1 MLRKETRHKLKP
13 FVAGDV
19 LPAKGRGVAPG
30 EVIEEQTLVF
40 VEIGGADSLSD
51 AIASRGAEGVEEF
64 TGLINN
70 FFERILKTIEQ
81 LGGTVMNFSAHSLL
95 AGFKGSS
102 IESRLAAATCAWNI
116 CEHPDNRDSRKKEK
130 SLDLRVRVAAGPVKD
145 FRLGSDTRLVRLVT
159 GDAVRKAC
167 GFGLKPP
174 PFKVFTAHEVMDGLN
189 DYFDF
194 KVSEDGCEI
203 VKPLKPYEVQ
213 VVESQSNEI
222 GRGIE
227 ALLPKWLVDR
237 IVSLPEEQKLPGDYR
252 YGTLLCNN
260 FWNVDEDF
268 KTTNE
273 YVSHALRLITK
284 YGGTVERLEPC
295 KEGFLITGLFGIPL
309 AAEDDEKRAS
319 LAARELL
326 SSSPGGASQ
335 RTGISSGFIF
345 SSVIGSDARKTFTV
359 AGRRV
364 RNAMSAMEGASEHE
378 VLVTRQVKEQIQSMF
393 TLSEATLKTG
403 DLKDVYVLGERR
415 VDVNWLIPPD
425 EPLIGRD
432 KELAYLFDLMGR
444 VAQTKSGLAVTLSGE
459 EGVGK
464 MRLVQEFCERA
475 RKAAFTVAG
484 GRAASFGRAIPY
496 LPWIDLFRVLLA
508 EGKGRVEQR
517 ALERALHSIERPD
530 WLPLLASLVGLD
542 SEDNEFTRSLGPQE
556 RKQKIFAMLLELVTH
571 YSGENHLLLIFDNC
585 DWMDSLSRE
594 LTAGL
599 IDIISDFPMLLV
611 MLSRPSTEPQPW
623 NESKVHSEL
632 RIMPLD
638 RENSDLLVEA
648 KLRTMEVD
656 PALCERVW
664 NLSHGNPLFIDEF
677 LMLLDSTSALKKEGS
692 RVTLVPG
699 VQIDTLPPNIKRVL
713 SARIDLLNDRA
724 KSLLAIA
731 AVIGQ
736 TFELGV
742 LNGIQ
747 EIANNEALERQLSLL
762 EHHGLLS
769 RSKDAPAV
777 WEFKNILTREAAH
790 DSLPFE
796 QSRLYHEKLARL
808 LESKGLPPSQILEHY
823 AHTKDEDKILEYL
836 VFSAEK
842 AAAQFANEEAV
853 KQYREAAKL
862 ISRRKDMAH
871 TLKRF
876 EVLLEVE
883 RIDGLMGHRDEQA
896 RDLKTLL
903 MLALSLE
910 DESKL
915 GMVLS
920 RETSFFYTVGD
931 YLRAL
936 EKGVK
941 AEELLE
947 RTGAD
952 EELVVI
958 IIALTRILEALGR
971 LGDALKRLENAK
983 SLADRLGKPSLKAMV
998 ASEFSSYYQLEGN
1011 YREALKFLNVA
1022 LSEFRKAKDTNAEGR
1037 IAGQLGIVYKYLG
1050 LYEQARSS
1058 YNTALDLAVKT
1069 GDQRKEA
1076 TLLGNLSI
1084 INKNM
1089 GDYEKALEYGGRALE
1104 IARRIKDLH
1113 GEGTLLDTMGNVNR
1127 ALGRFEEA
1135 IDNLSGAIKI
1145 AQETGEKPLESK
1157 HMSNLANVYSELGDY
1172 DKALELEKRSVD
1184 ISREVGAIKSEALSL
1199 LKLAA
1204 LEPKDA
1210 RHTESLIRK
1219 AAKIFEETGAE
1230 ALYLDSLVELA
1241 WHHVKNGNLVQANDE
1256 ADKALSAARKKSLH
1270 QVEAAALRI
1279 QAEAQMAQ
1287 RDPSAAFFLSGKALS
1302 VLKENGLRDTKT
1314 FLTHARVLSA
1324 LGKFSEAVAIVDEL
1338 YADFRA
1344 KAEAIKNERLRKS
1357 FIESV
1362 EVNAEISA
1370 LWNKL
1375 HHKKGTGKH
1384 GS

>member
-1 MLRKETRHKLKP
+1 M
-13 FVAGDV
+13 
-19 LPAKGRGVAPG
+19 LPAKGQSAGPG
-30 EVIEEQTLVF
+30 ESLEEQTLVY
-40 VEIGGADSLSD
+40 VKIEGADLLADGVS
-51 AIASRGAEGVEEF
+51 SRGAEGVEEF
-64 TGLINN
+64 TGIVNN
-70 FFERILKTIEQ
+70 FFEQILKTIDEF
-81 LGGTVMNFSAHSLL
+81 GGTVMNFSAHSLL
-95 AGFKGSS
+95 ASFKSS
-102 IESRLAAATCAWNI
+102 SPESRFAAATCAWHV
-116 CEHPDNRDSRKKEK
+116 CENLGNQNSREK
-130 SLDLRVRVAAGPVKD
+130 GGGLNLGIRIATGAVKD
-145 FRLGSDTRLVRLVT
+145 FRLGSDTRLLRLVT
-159 GDAVRKAC
+159 GETARRAY
-167 GFGLKPP
+167 GFGHNPS
-174 PFKVFTAHEVMDGLN
+174 PFKVFMTPEVPDGLQ
-189 DYFDF
+189 DHFDL
-194 KVSEDGCEI
+194 KKSQDGFEI
-203 VKPLKPYEVQ
+203 VKLLKFCEAEPKQ
-213 VVESQSNEI
+213 NSIQDI
-222 GRGIE
+222 GRGTE
-227 ALLPKWLVDR
+227 AFLPKWLVDR
-237 IVSLPEEQKLPGDYR
+237 VVSLPEEQKLPGDYR
-252 YGTLLCNN
+252 YGTLLCTN

-268 KTTNE
+268 KSTNE
-273 YVSHALRLITK
+273 YVNHTLRVITK

-295 KEGFLITGLFGIPL
+295 KEGCLITGLFGIPL

-319 LAARELL
+319 LAARELI

-345 SSVIGSDARKTFTV
+345 SSVIGSDTRKTFTV

-364 RNAMSAMEGASEHE
+364 RNAMIAMESASERE
-378 VLVTRQVKEQIQSMF
+378 VLVTRQVKEQIKSMF
-393 TLSEATLKTG
+393 TLSQAPLKTG
-403 DLKDVYVLGERR
+403 DLNDVYVLGERR

-425 EPLIGRD
+425 EPLIGRK

-464 MRLVQEFCERA
+464 IRLVQEFCERA

-508 EGKGRVEQR
+508 EGKGIVEHR

-542 SEDNEFTRSLGPQE
+542 SDDNEFTRSLGPQE
-556 RKQKIFAMLLELVTH
+556 RKQKIFAMLLELITH
-571 YSGENHLLLIFDNC
+571 YSGENPLLLVFDDC
-585 DWMDSLSRE
+585 DWMDSLSCE

-599 IDIISDFPMLLV
+599 IDIISDFPILLV

-623 NESKVHSEL
+623 NETKVHSEL
-632 RIMPLD
+632 RILPLD

-648 KLRTMEVD
+648 KLRAMEVD
-656 PALCERVW
+656 PALSERVW

-677 LMLLDSTSALKKEGS
+677 LRLLESTSALKKEGS
-692 RVTLVPG
+692 RAFLVPG
-699 VQIDTLPPNIKRVL
+699 AEIGTLPPNIKRVL
-713 SARIDLLNDRA
+713 SARIDLLNERA
-724 KSLLAIA
+724 KNLLAVA
-731 AVIGQ
+731 SVIGQ
-736 TFELGV
+736 TFEFDV
-742 LNGIQ
+742 LNSIQ
-747 EIANNEALERQLSLL
+747 ETANNDALERQLSLL

-769 RSKDAPAV
+769 RSKDAQAL
-777 WEFKNILTREAAH
+777 WAFKNFLTREAAY

-823 AHTKDEDKILEYL
+823 AHTKDEEKILEYL
-836 VFSAEK
+836 VSSAEK
-842 AAAQFANEEAV
+842 AAAQFANKEAV

-862 ISRRKDMAH
+862 LSRRKDRANI
-871 TLKRF
+871 LKRF
-876 EVLLEVE
+876 EVLLEIE

-896 RDLKTLL
+896 GDLKTLL

-936 EKGVK
+936 EKGIK

-947 RTGAD
+947 RTGAE

-971 LGDALKRLENAK
+971 FSDALKRLDNAK
-983 SLADRLGKPSLKAMV
+983 SIADRLGKPSLKAMV

-1022 LSEFRKAKDTNAEGR
+1022 LSEYRKARDTNAEGR

-1089 GDYEKALEYGGRALE
+1089 GDYEKALEYGARALE

-1113 GEGTLLDTMGNVNR
+1113 GEGTILDTLGNVNR

-1135 IDNLSGAIKI
+1135 IENLSGAIKI

-1157 HMSNLANVYSELGDY
+1157 HLSNLANVYSELGDY
-1172 DKALELEKRSVD
+1172 EKALELENRSVD
-1184 ISREVGAIKSEALSL
+1184 ISREVGAKKSEALSL

-1204 LEPKDA
+1204 LEGKDA

-1219 AAKIFEETGAE
+1219 AAKMLEETGAE

-1241 WHHVKNGNLVQANDE
+1241 SHHVKSGNLVQANAE
-1256 ADKALSAARKKSLH
+1256 ADKALSAARKKSLY
-1270 QVEAAALRI
+1270 QLEAAALRI

-1287 RDPSAAFFLSGKALS
+1287 RDASAAFFLSGRALS

-1314 FLTHARVLSA
+1314 FLIHARVLSA
-1324 LGKFSEAVAIVDEL
+1324 LGKFSEAVEIVDEL
-1338 YADFRA
+1338 YADIMA
-1344 KAEAIKNERLRKS
+1344 KAGRIENTKLKKS
-1357 FIESV
+1357 FLESV
-1362 EVNAEISA
+1362 DINAEISA

-1375 HHKKGTGKH
+1375 HHKKSTGKH
-1384 GS
+1384 GT